1 MRRWEIDEDAFYN
14 RTSTKRS
21 TRKPRAGEKEDDL
34 TENNLAKKL
43 GLDEDVL
50 EQAKKLQEEKDKM
63 KKDKKYAKAK
73 KEQEVKIH
81 FFTF

>member
-14 RTSTKRS
+14 RTSTKKNA
-21 TRKPRAGEKEDDL
+21 RKPRSGGKGDDL

-50 EQAKKLQEEKDKM
+50 EQAKKL
-63 KKDKKYAKAK
+63 
-73 KEQEVKIH
+73 
-81 FFTF
+81 